1 MKCPDCGTFDTIVFE
16 SLPKDFKLPSKKVIS
31 IFVRRRRCRLCQV
44 TWTTVETEAKWRI
57 KKDEVVEII
66 FKHFSIEGGDGEG
79 PEGLGALYPPSDLRA
94 P

>member
-1 MKCPDCGTFDTIVFE
+1 MKCPECGTLDTIVFE
-16 SLPKDFKLPSKKVIS
+16 SLPKDFELPSKKVIA

-66 FKHFSIEGGDGEG
+66 FKHFSIESGDGEG
-79 PEGLGALYPPSDLRA
+79 SEGLGKIHALSDL
-94 P
+94 